1 MTNFG
6 YFLRNL
12 RNQKDMTVNQL
23 AMYSG
28 VSAAAISRIENGK
41 RGVPKP
47 ETIRKIAEALK
58 TPYEELMEAAGYL
71 PEENRPSSSSPH
83 QDLLNDRELN
93 IAFYDGYDEL
103 SPEEQEAVK
112 EIVKSTIETF
122 KRMKA
127 DRAAKKN
134 N

>member
-6 YFLRNL
+6 QFLRNL
-12 RNQKDMTVNQL
+12 RNKKDMTVNQL

-58 TPYEELMEAAGYL
+58 VPYEELMEAAGYL
-71 PEENRPSSSSPH
+71 PEENPSSSQKQS
-83 QDLLNDRELN
+83 LLNDPELN

-112 EIVKSTIETF
+112 EIVKNTIETF
-122 KRMKA
+122 KKMKA
-127 DRAAKKN
+127 ERANKK
-134 N
+134 

>member
-6 YFLRNL
+6 QFLRNL
-12 RNQKDMTVNQL
+12 RNKKDMTVNQL

-47 ETIRKIAEALK
+47 ETIRKIAVALK
-58 TPYEELMEAAGYL
+58 VPYEELMEAAGYL
-71 PEENRPSSSSPH
+71 PEENQSSSQKQS
-83 QDLLNDRELN
+83 LLNDPELN

-112 EIVKSTIETF
+112 EIVKNTIETF
-122 KRMKA
+122 KKMKA
-127 DRAAKKN
+127 ERANKK
-134 N
+134 

>member
-6 YFLRNL
+6 QFLRNL
-12 RNQKDMTVNQL
+12 RNKKDMTVNQL

-58 TPYEELMEAAGYL
+58 VPYEELMEAAGYL
-71 PEENRPSSSSPH
+71 PEENQSSSQKQS
-83 QDLLNDRELN
+83 LLNDPELN

-112 EIVKSTIETF
+112 EIVKNTIETF
-122 KRMKA
+122 KKMKA
-127 DRAAKKN
+127 ERANKK
-134 N
+134 